1 MQDKGKEMNIVVN
14 GEIKEVKEDITIQEL
29 IEFLSIKVGVMAVA
43 VNMNIVKKD
52 DWDSFKLNQD
62 DKVELLQFVG
72 GG

>member
-14 GEIKEVKEDITIQEL
+14 GEAKEVEEEITIQEL

-52 DWDSFKLNQD
+52 DWDSFKLSQD

>member
-1 MQDKGKEMNIVVN
+1 MNIVVN

>member
-1 MQDKGKEMNIVVN
+1 MQNKGKEMNIVVN
-14 GEIKEVKEDITIQEL
+14 GEIKEVKEEITIQEL

-52 DWDSFKLNQD
+52 DWDSFKLSQD

>member
-1 MQDKGKEMNIVVN
+1 MNIVVN
-14 GEIKEVKEDITIQEL
+14 GKIKEVKKEITIQEL

-52 DWDSFKLNQD
+52 DWGSYKLCEN

>member
-1 MQDKGKEMNIVVN
+1 MNELQIIDK
-14 GEIKEVKEDITIQEL
+14 
-29 IEFLSIKVGVMAVA
+29 VMAVA

-52 DWDSFKLNQD
+52 DWHTFVPKDG

>member
-1 MQDKGKEMNIVVN
+1 
-14 GEIKEVKEDITIQEL
+14 L

-52 DWDSFKLNQD
+52 DWDSFKLSQD

>member
-1 MQDKGKEMNIVVN
+1 MNIVVN
-14 GEIKEVKEDITIQEL
+14 GEIKEVKEEITIQEL
-29 IEFLSIKVGVMAVA
+29 IEFLNIKVGVMAVA

-52 DWDSFKLNQD
+52 DWDSFKLSQD

>member
-1 MQDKGKEMNIVVN
+1 MNIVVN
-14 GEIKEVKEDITIQEL
+14 GKIKEVKKEITIQEL
-29 IEFLSIKVGVMAVA
+29 IEFLSIKVGIMAVA

-52 DWDSFKLNQD
+52 DWGSYKLCEN

>member
-14 GEIKEVKEDITIQEL
+14 GEIKEVKEKITIQEL

-52 DWDSFKLNQD
+52 DWDSFKLSQD

>member
-1 MQDKGKEMNIVVN
+1 MNIVVN
-14 GEIKEVKEDITIQEL
+14 GETKEVKEEITIQEL

>member
-14 GEIKEVKEDITIQEL
+14 GETKEVKEEITIQEL

-52 DWDSFKLNQD
+52 DWDSFKLSQD

>member
-14 GEIKEVKEDITIQEL
+14 GEIKEVKEEITIQEL

>member
-1 MQDKGKEMNIVVN
+1 MNIVVN

-52 DWDSFKLNQD
+52 DWDSFKLSQD

>member
-1 MQDKGKEMNIVVN
+1 MNIVVN
-14 GEIKEVKEDITIQEL
+14 GETKEVKEEITIQEL

-52 DWDSFKLNQD
+52 DWDSFKLSQD

>member
-1 MQDKGKEMNIVVN
+1 MNIIVN
-14 GEIKEVKEDITIQEL
+14 GEIKEVKEEITIQEL

-52 DWDSFKLNQD
+52 DWDSFRLSQD

>member
-1 MQDKGKEMNIVVN
+1 MNIVVN
-14 GEIKEVKEDITIQEL
+14 GEIKEVREDITIQEL

>member
-1 MQDKGKEMNIVVN
+1 MNIVVN
-14 GEIKEVKEDITIQEL
+14 GEIKEVKEEITIQEL

>member
-14 GEIKEVKEDITIQEL
+14 GEAKEVEEEITIQEL

>member
-1 MQDKGKEMNIVVN
+1 MNIVVN
-14 GEIKEVKEDITIQEL
+14 GKIKEVKKEITIQEL

-52 DWDSFKLNQD
+52 DWGSFKLCEN